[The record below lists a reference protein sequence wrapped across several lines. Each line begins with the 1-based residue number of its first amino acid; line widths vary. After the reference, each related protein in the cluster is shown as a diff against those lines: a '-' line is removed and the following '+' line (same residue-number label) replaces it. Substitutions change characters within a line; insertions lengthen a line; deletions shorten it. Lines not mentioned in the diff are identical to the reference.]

1 MFALTNNTPSLLF
14 QMKFNCW
21 SFRAE
26 SIWSE
31 RYHYLF
37 CQLLAVLPWCV
48 SVTFDFPNF
57 GTFSVC
63 RKSVYFYQLSTHF
76 TKSGQSRHHY
86 PHNWDNSSAMFV
98 DACCQL
104 AFFPSFY
111 LFSSLTQKVNFISK
125 GLLLAFS
132 SSVSC
137 YLICTT
143 FIFDIFYGCVKL
155 TCRNIFLW
163 PVFLGNY

>member
-14 QMKFNCW
+14 QMKFNHW

-37 CQLLAVLPWCV
+37 CQLFAVLPWCV

-57 GTFSVC
+57 VTFSVC

-76 TKSGQSRHHY
+76 TKSGQPRHHY
-86 PHNWDNSSAMFV
+86 SHNWENSSAMFV
-98 DACCQL
+98 DVCCQL
-104 AFFPSFY
+104 AFFPFI
-111 LFSSLTQKVNFISK
+111 LLIFSLTHKVNFHFHGSPT
-125 GLLLAFS
+125 GFQFLSFLLS
-132 SSVSC
+132 
-137 YLICTT
+137 YLYRFYFR
-143 FIFDIFYGCVKL
+143 FI
-155 TCRNIFLW
+155 LW
-163 PVFLGNY
+163 MC